1 MDCIFCRIAK
11 GEIKARIVSES
22 TKSIAFLDAFPLAA
36 GHTLVIPK
44 HHYGKMQDLAPDDA
58 TDLFS
63 LVHAVVP
70 KIDSVTGSSLIAI
83 HNGKEAGQEIPH
95 LHIHL
100 IPRNTSDSAGP
111 VHSMFS
117 NRPEFSDA
125 EFDEILSK
133 LKSI

>member
-22 TKSIAFLDAFPLAA
+22 TKSIAFLDAFPLAT

-63 LVHAVVP
+63 LVHTVVP

-117 NRPEFSDA
+117 NRPKFSDA